1 MEKTTAVK
9 RLLKYKWMGLLLV
22 AALAYP
28 THSVYKEYTAPLPL
42 SLPLPHVYFVNE
54 ATGEELKGIPYRL
67 VRTSTGQERNARTG
81 TDGETTL
88 NPAEINPD
96 GPDELKVYYTGD
108 RDINHG
114 W

>member
-9 RLLKYKWMGLLLV
+9 RLLKYKWMGFLLV
-22 AALAYP
+22 AALAYA

-42 SLPLPHVYFVNE
+42 PHVYFVDE
-54 ATGEELKGIPYRL
+54 ATGEELQGIPYRL

-96 GPDELKVYYTGD
+96 GRDELKVYYTGD
-108 RDINHG
+108 RDTNHG

>member
-1 MEKTTAVK
+1 
-9 RLLKYKWMGLLLV
+9 MGLLLI
-22 AALAYP
+22 AALAYA
-28 THSVYKEYTAPLPL
+28 THSVYKEYTTP
-42 SLPLPHVYFVNE
+42 LPLPHVYFVDE
-54 ATGEELKGIPYRL
+54 ATGEKLQGIPYRL

-88 NPAEINPD
+88 NPAEINPV

-108 RDINHG
+108 RDTNHD